1 MAMVECRN
9 LIKIHKQGNLEVVA
23 LQGLDFKMEEGE
35 FVSIVGKSGA
45 GKSSLLRILAGLD
58 LPSAGEAVVYGVD
71 LTDISQARL
80 VSYYRRDVGFLWQ
93 DFTRNLLPYLKAI
106 ENVELPM
113 LLAGVGRRDRRRRAE
128 ALLEAAGLRSH
139 TYARVH
145 RMSGGQQQRL
155 ALCVALALA
164 PRLLLADEPTGELDT
179 ETSLEIYELLRRMSH
194 EGGLTVLVVTHDV
207 AMAKRSDKVVR
218 LADGRMA
225 TQRRGSDVELLSI
238 DGRGMVQIP
247 RDMLL
252 EAGIGEHVLAQVVD
266 DGLLLRRDEMEDRDG
281 D

>member
-1 MAMVECRN
+1 MAMVECHN

-23 LQGLDFKMEEGE
+23 LQGLDFVMEEGE

-58 LPSAGEAVVYGVD
+58 RPSAGEASVHGVD
-71 LTDISQARL
+71 LANITQSRL
-80 VSYYRRDVGFLWQ
+80 VSYYRQDVGFLWQ
-93 DFTRNLLPYLKAI
+93 DFTRNLLPYLSSI

-113 LLAGVGRRDRRRRAE
+113 LLAGVRRRERRRRSE
-128 ALLEAAGLRSH
+128 ALLEATGLRSQAH
-139 TYARVH
+139 AKIH

-179 ETSLEIYELLRRMSH
+179 ETSLEMYELLRRMSH

-207 AMAKRSDKVVR
+207 AMAKRSDRVVR

-225 TQRRGSDVELLSI
+225 TQRMGSDVELLSI

-252 EAGIGEHVLAQVVD
+252 EAGIGEHVLAQVVE
-266 DGLLLRRDEMEDRDG
+266 DGLLLRRDEAEGADG